1 MGLLYVEMLKEKD
14 IIKKIKFKAK
24 IEEKTRQLL
33 QEEKLTFVE
42 SIVKTDSEY
51 KDKVFWLSENGKNI
65 TMDTIKN
72 MTLGWSLEYEKRL
85 IEKMRPKSE

>member
-1 MGLLYVEMLKEKD
+1 MGLLYVEMLKEED
-14 IIKKIKFKAK
+14 TVKKTKLKAK

-33 QEEKLTFVE
+33 QEEKLTFIE
-42 SIVKTDSEY
+42 SVIKTDSEY

-72 MTLGWSLEYEKRL
+72 MTLGWALEFEKRL
-85 IEKMRPKSE
+85 IKKLTPKND